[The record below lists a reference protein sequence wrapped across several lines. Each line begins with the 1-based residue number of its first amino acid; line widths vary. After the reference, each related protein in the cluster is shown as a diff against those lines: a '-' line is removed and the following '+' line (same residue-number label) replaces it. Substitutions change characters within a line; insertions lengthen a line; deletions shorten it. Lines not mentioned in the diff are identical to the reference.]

1 MRKFRNKQKT
11 NVLSLTMLLLLSI
24 LLISQPLTVQ
34 AGEEDADVT
43 DLVHYVNSTGGGG
56 GGGTG
61 TVPNGMKYTR
71 TGYLCYLVNNDTS
84 GGDAGYPAYAFRS
97 PGYSQL
103 GGTQNII
110 KSRKGHTVGDFKTD
124 APWKCTP
131 FKERDDS
138 GYVGTNEP
146 DIKAWFN
153 LREDGKLNS
162 QKFVQDMWG
171 DKAAEAFQS
180 DEIAIVVETLINC
193 QFAERTSTAD
203 KLTSEQENKL
213 KVQSFSVATR
223 RVNNIKNLTVIKN
236 WCRTYGVIVNQTD
249 PDTGESLGIDRPE
262 KDLRSDLKHAY
273 ADHLK
278 KLARE
283 KILEDMNK
291 ESGAYKSIGQPILGT
306 LPNLLDYRNN
316 TLHSNTN
323 CFDSYVREVIPK
335 SERIEKNDC
344 GFTAYTGGWK
354 MSEGDIPKYGVA
366 MMIIHCKDD
375 ATIKTYWEPNGSPGK
390 PEPAKPNKTGTCAI
404 VKGYY
409 EENETTGVKTSL
421 GVFCEKDTTNN
432 IQICEEPG
440 FELVRWDISTV
451 YNDALDPTDWNPP
464 SSLRDGKNPETVKLE
479 TPEKVVY
486 VLLKRTLEEEEEA
499 PADVNY
505 TLSQSTIT
513 RQIHISEPDNQ
524 LTMPKIEDHE
534 FIWKLLGHVVKCSGH
549 RCDGHEVT
557 KSGSHDSDC
566 PSDCTSSHS
575 YTDTEYHDNVY
586 CSNWTWFD
594 DKLVFSLKNEQK
606 GDFPD
611 VLATKGG
618 WENVTSLKGLVLWVQ
633 PFTRTIPEET
643 LKGYKNLDY
652 ACVLLR
658 GKDKLTV
665 AEWKNTDLNASAAN
679 SDLREV
685 SSAGFCIGNTLMGSR
700 KTADYKDNFTVS
712 IVDNS
717 VDNTTKYGATKD
729 AQASCGQT
737 WSATHT
743 NTIKGIQIEKFDIPV
758 SVQLDVYSG
767 EASGHDDDIACNSGD
782 IIKLSRDVF
791 TSGYNVIRGKE
802 ISAGRIEFLPYIQM
816 NYDTYVEKYK
826 TAYVLGE
833 HKRSLELHSF
843 AEFAWKQE
851 SDSKL
856 KLSSLQWSTHKSAV
870 DAFGSGNVLPGGA
883 ALSLA
888 IKKDDRQTFL
898 VSTYQPVIIGK
909 GKEQIEKTGGS
920 YDSSLTI
927 DSAKNEHD
935 IYVNTVRDA
944 IDKLGI
950 EQWVNKN
957 TGANEAWSS
966 GGKAVHERDDI
977 SFLGTSGLYASDEDK
992 YYFRQDG
999 EQGGISAGEGD
1010 LDAEILGTTQKVY
1023 TFFTNTKGEIR
1034 MVEGETAAETIN
1046 VGSEDLGVIADLSN
1060 PTVQAINNRTHVYDK
1075 LAKALERG
1083 TGQDKAYGIDGLR
1096 SKTGTQWYNEAYDG
1110 ISILVEQ
1117 SSIVVGYAKPPE
1129 RTSVLDPRLC
1139 PKNENGQSG
1148 MFKEYI
1154 MSQYKTKPYSE
1165 AYAGTNNKV
1174 GVFKGVD
1181 IYTDN
1186 MDKFFWSK
1194 KFYIPNVN
1202 TQDLH

>member
-84 GGDAGYPAYAFRS
+84 GGDAGYPAYAFTS

-103 GGTQNII
+103 GGTQWII
-110 KSRKGHTVGDFKTD
+110 KSRKDHTVSSWKTE
-124 APWKCTP
+124 APWGCTP
-131 FKERDDS
+131 FKERDAS

-162 QKFVQDMWG
+162 QKFVQNTWG
-171 DKAAEAFQS
+171 PEAAEAFQS

-291 ESGAYKSIGQPILGT
+291 ESGAYKSIGQPVLGT

-432 IQICEEPG
+432 IQIMDEPG

-513 RQIHISEPDNQ
+513 RQIHISTPDNQ
-524 LTMPKIEDHE
+524 LTMPKIQDHE

-606 GDFPD
+606 ENFPD

-767 EASGHDDDIACNSGD
+767 SPDKGINDTTCATGRQNHKVSGFNKSNGIE
-782 IIKLSRDVF
+782 IK
-791 TSGYNVIRGKE
+791 YNATID
-802 ISAGRIEFLPYIQM
+802 FLPYVQM
-816 NYDTYVEKYK
+816 NYDTYTEKYR

-833 HKRSLELHSF
+833 HKRSITPNAY
-843 AEFAWKQE
+843 AEISWNETAGE
-851 SDSKL
+851 NL
-856 KLSSLQWSTHKSAV
+856 KLSSLQWSTHKSAT
-870 DAFGSGNVLPGGA
+870 DKWGAGNVLPGGA
-883 ALSLA
+883 ALTIS
-888 IKKDDRQTFL
+888 IPSSDRQKIVLT
-898 VSTYQPVIIGK
+898 SYQVILEGSGK
-909 GKEQIEKTGGS
+909 TQVENTGGS
-920 YDSSLTI
+920 VGEFTREKAIELHQAYVDSVVKGYESLC
-927 DSAKNEHD
+927 
-935 IYVNTVRDA
+935 V
-944 IDKLGI
+944 
-950 EQWVNKN
+950 EQWVNTN
-957 TGANEAWSS
+957 TTNPAWN
-966 GGKAVHERDDI
+966 GGKAVHEGDDI
-977 SFLGTSGLYASDEDK
+977 SFISSGLHASEDSK
-992 YYFRQDG
+992 YYFRKDG

-1010 LDAEILGTTQKVY
+1010 LDVEDHGISLTDTY
-1023 TFFTNTKGEIR
+1023 TFFTNTYGEVRYIKNNVNPNIGNEK
-1034 MVEGETAAETIN
+1034 MGELAS
-1046 VGSEDLGVIADLSN
+1046 GGMADFLN
-1060 PTVQAINNRTHVYDK
+1060 KRTHIVDK
-1075 LAKALERG
+1075 LTVSVEHG
-1083 TGQDKAYGIDGLR
+1083 TGQDKSYGIDGMR
-1096 SKTGTQWYNEAYDG
+1096 SKTGVNWYNEAMDG
-1110 ISILVEQ
+1110 VTIIVQQ
-1117 SSIVVGYAKPPE
+1117 STITVGFKETGE
-1129 RTSVLDPRLC
+1129 RTSILDPRLC
-1139 PKNENGQSG
+1139 KPNKNGQSG
-1148 MFKEYI
+1148 MFKDGSYSS
-1154 MSQYKTKPYSE
+1154 SQYKCKDHTEVYGIKD
-1165 AYAGTNNKV
+1165 KV
-1174 GVFKGVD
+1174 GTFMNVD
-1181 IYTDN
+1181 VYTES
-1186 MDKFFWSK
+1186 MDMLYKSK
-1194 KFYIPNVN
+1194 IFYIANVN

>member
-1 MRKFRNKQKT
+1 MFIL
-11 NVLSLTMLLLLSI
+11 VLSMLMLSST
-24 LLISQPLTVQ
+24 LI
-34 AGEEDADVT
+34 AYAEDGNISVDVEST
-43 DLVHYVNSTGGGG
+43 DFKGGSGTYKGG
-56 GGGTG
+56 VT
-61 TVPNGMKYTR
+61 YAR
-71 TGYLCYLVNNDTS
+71 TGYLCYLVEAN
-84 GGDAGYPAYAFRS
+84 GGGLIDGMTAKAFKCD
-97 PGYSQL
+97 GYSAL
-103 GGTQNII
+103 GGEQWRL
-110 KSRKGHTVGDFKTD
+110 KAKKGDYGKELRDWNGT
-124 APWKCTP
+124 APWEYPC
-131 FKERDDS
+131 F
-138 GYVGTNEP
+138 NE
-146 DIKAWFN
+146 DKTSNAESIKAWMKEPFGDTSRGEEFVYN
-153 LREDGKLNS
+153 NWGSTIGDKFSNGEYVLVLENILSFQPCVGRQITAKEIYDGTYPLHVDFKVVLNGDSKHPYSFGRYLHMKSSINTAQVRRMYEDYNARHPNNRLSTSDSVIKGKTQQLNS
-162 QKFVQDMWG
+162 RFEALANNEVNKIINDPESKIKEANGSPVVGTLAQCINFEREVGG
-171 DKAAEAFQS
+171 DPGIFSSYTNKIACFSEYIGQGKAGEKAGYKPWTRATDSKIS
-180 DEIAIVVETLINC
+180 DSDVWNYGVGML
-193 QFAERTSTAD
+193 
-203 KLTSEQENKL
+203 
-213 KVQSFSVATR
+213 
-223 RVNNIKNLTVIKN
+223 VIK
-236 WCRTYGVIVNQTD
+236 
-249 PDTGESLGIDRPE
+249 
-262 KDLRSDLKHAY
+262 A
-273 ADHLK
+273 
-278 KLARE
+278 
-283 KILEDMNK
+283 
-291 ESGAYKSIGQPILGT
+291 
-306 LPNLLDYRNN
+306 
-316 TLHSNTN
+316 
-323 CFDSYVREVIPK
+323 
-335 SERIEKNDC
+335 
-344 GFTAYTGGWK
+344 
-354 MSEGDIPKYGVA
+354 
-366 MMIIHCKDD
+366 KDD

-432 IQICEEPG
+432 IQIMDEPG

-499 PADVNY
+499 PAEVNY

-513 RQIHISEPDNQ
+513 RQIHISTPDNQ
-524 LTMPKIEDHE
+524 LTMPKIQDHE

-606 GDFPD
+606 ENFPD

-767 EASGHDDDIACNSGD
+767 SPDKGINDTTCATGRQNHKVSGFNKSNGIE
-782 IIKLSRDVF
+782 VQ
-791 TSGYNVIRGKE
+791 YNGTID
-802 ISAGRIEFLPYIQM
+802 FLPYVQM
-816 NYDTYVEKYK
+816 NYDTYTEKYR

-833 HKRSLELHSF
+833 HKRSITQNAYADISWNETAGENLR
-843 AEFAWKQE
+843 
-851 SDSKL
+851 
-856 KLSSLQWSTHKSAV
+856 LSSLQWSTHKSAT
-870 DAFGSGNVLPGGA
+870 DKWGSGNVLPGGA
-883 ALSLA
+883 ALTLS
-888 IKKDDRQTFL
+888 IPSSDRQKIVLT
-898 VSTYQPVIIGK
+898 TYQVILEGSGK
-909 GKEQIEKTGGS
+909 TQVENTGGS
-920 YDSSLTI
+920 VGEFTRDKAIELHQAYVDSVVKGYESLC
-927 DSAKNEHD
+927 
-935 IYVNTVRDA
+935 V
-944 IDKLGI
+944 
-950 EQWVNKN
+950 EQWVNTN
-957 TGANEAWSS
+957 TTNPAWN
-966 GGKAVHERDDI
+966 GGKAVHEQDDI
-977 SFLGTSGLYASDEDK
+977 SFISSGLHASGDSK
-992 YYFRQDG
+992 YYFRKDG

-1010 LDAEILGTTQKVY
+1010 LDVEDHGISLTDTY
-1023 TFFTNTKGEIR
+1023 TFFTNTYGEVRYIKNN
-1034 MVEGETAAETIN
+1034 VNPNIGNEKTGELASGGGMADFLNKRTHIVDKLTAAVE
-1046 VGSEDLGVIADLSN
+1046 
-1060 PTVQAINNRTHVYDK
+1060 Q
-1075 LAKALERG
+1075 G
-1083 TGQDKAYGIDGLR
+1083 TGQDKPYGIDGMR
-1096 SKTGTQWYNEAYDG
+1096 SKTGVNWYNESFDG
-1110 ISILVEQ
+1110 VTIIVQQ
-1117 SSIVVGYAKPPE
+1117 STITVGFKQPGE
-1129 RTSVLDPRLC
+1129 RTSILDPRLC
-1139 PKNENGQSG
+1139 KPSSGQSG
-1148 MFKEYI
+1148 MFKDGSYSS
-1154 MSQYKTKPYSE
+1154 SQYKCKDHTE
-1165 AYAGTNNKV
+1165 AYGIKDKV
-1174 GVFKGVD
+1174 GTFMNVD
-1181 IYTDN
+1181 VYTEN
-1186 MDKFFWSK
+1186 MDMLYKSK
-1194 KFYIPNVN
+1194 IFYIPNVN

>member
-124 APWKCTP
+124 APWNYTP

-421 GVFCEKDTTNN
+421 GVFSEKDTTNN

-451 YNDALDPTDWNPP
+451 YNDTLDPTDWNPP

-513 RQIHISEPDNQ
+513 RQIHISEPDHQ
-524 LTMPKIEDHE
+524 LTMPKIQDHE

-594 DKLVFSLKNEQK
+594 NQLVFSLKNEQK
-606 GDFPD
+606 ENFTD

-618 WENVTSLKGLVLWVQ
+618 WENVTSLKGLALWVQ

-658 GKDKLTV
+658 GKDKLTL
-665 AEWKNTDLNASAAN
+665 AEWKNVDLNTLAN
-679 SDLREV
+679 SDLKEV

-700 KTADYKDNFTVS
+700 KTEDYKDNFTVS

-717 VDNTTKYGATKD
+717 PDNTTKYGATKD

-743 NTIKGIQIEKFDIPV
+743 NTIKGIEIEKFDIPV

-767 EASGHDDDIACNSGD
+767 SADGGINDTTCATGRQNH
-782 IIKLSRDVF
+782 KV
-791 TSGYNVIRGKE
+791 SGYNKSNGVEVKYNGTID
-802 ISAGRIEFLPYIQM
+802 FLPYVQM
-816 NYDTYVEKYK
+816 NYDTYTEKYR

-833 HKRSLELHSF
+833 HKRSITPNAY
-843 AEFAWKQE
+843 AEISWNETAGE
-851 SDSKL
+851 NL
-856 KLSSLQWSTHKSAV
+856 RLSSLQWSTHKSAV
-870 DAFGSGNVLPGGA
+870 DKWGAGNVLPGGA
-883 ALSLA
+883 ALTLS
-888 IKKDDRQTFL
+888 IPSSDRQKIVLT
-898 VSTYQPVIIGK
+898 TYQVILEGSGK
-909 GKEQIEKTGGS
+909 TQVENTGGTVGDFTREKAIELHQA
-920 YDSSLTI
+920 YVDSVVNGYESLC
-927 DSAKNEHD
+927 
-935 IYVNTVRDA
+935 V
-944 IDKLGI
+944 
-950 EQWVNKN
+950 EQWVNTN
-957 TGANEAWSS
+957 VTNPAWN
-966 GGKAVHERDDI
+966 GGKVVHEQDDI
-977 SFLGTSGLYASDEDK
+977 SFISSGLHASEDSK
-992 YYFRQDG
+992 YYFRKDG
-999 EQGGISAGEGD
+999 EQGNGAGEGD
-1010 LDAEILGTTQKVY
+1010 LDVEDHGISLTDTY
-1023 TFFTNTKGEIR
+1023 TFFTNTYGEVRYIKNNVNPNIGNEK
-1034 MVEGETAAETIN
+1034 MGELASGGMAEFLNKRTHIVDKLTAAVE
-1046 VGSEDLGVIADLSN
+1046 
-1060 PTVQAINNRTHVYDK
+1060 H
-1075 LAKALERG
+1075 G
-1083 TGQDKAYGIDGLR
+1083 TGQDKSYGIDGMR
-1096 SKTGTQWYNEAYDG
+1096 SKTGTQWYNEAVDG
-1110 ISILVEQ
+1110 LTIIVQQSIIE
-1117 SSIVVGYAKPPE
+1117 VGFKQPGE
-1129 RTSVLDPRLC
+1129 RTSILDPRLC
-1139 PKNENGQSG
+1139 KPNKNGQSG
-1148 MFKEYI
+1148 MFKDGSYSS
-1154 MSQYKTKPYSE
+1154 SQYKCKDHTEVYGIKD
-1165 AYAGTNNKV
+1165 KV
-1174 GVFKGVD
+1174 GTFMNVD
-1181 IYTDN
+1181 VYTES
-1186 MDKFFWSK
+1186 MDMLYKSKIFF
-1194 KFYIPNVN
+1194 IPNVN

>member
-1 MRKFRNKQKT
+1 MRKCEYNPRIRMGILMFIL
-11 NVLSLTMLLLLSI
+11 VLSMIMLS
-24 LLISQPLTVQ
+24 STLTVY
-34 AGEEDADVT
+34 AEDVT
-43 DLVHYVNSTGGGG
+43 VDVQFSN
-56 GGGTG
+56 GGT
-61 TVPNGMKYTR
+61 NSSNNKYVGGVNHKR
-71 TGYLCYLVNNDTS
+71 TGMLCYLIGKDGTLVD
-84 GGDAGYPAYAFRS
+84 GMVAKGFRS
-97 PGYSQL
+97 PGYPAL
-103 GGTQNII
+103 GNETWAVKSKKGGYSITEWAGSSDIWWNKPPFGDAEGKVVPSYASDIEAWAKQKDDGVKENAIRFVQKVWGKEEWTKAFQQGEYVLVMETIMSFQPCEKSASEQVTARLMDKSTEITLASNSNTRTLALEAARKLIKEIRDADPKKGIIFDNESNFNAVVDGIERSLKSLKGQISKKAVGNPIIGTLSGCIRYQQ
-110 KSRKGHTVGDFKTD
+110 SVG
-124 APWKCTP
+124 A
-131 FKERDDS
+131 
-138 GYVGTNEP
+138 YVGNFDRYTSNIACFAEEITANGAGV
-146 DIKAWFN
+146 DAGFVYYEDSRDEDVRLSAGQIDAHGVGMLVIKA
-153 LREDGKLNS
+153 
-162 QKFVQDMWG
+162 
-171 DKAAEAFQS
+171 
-180 DEIAIVVETLINC
+180 
-193 QFAERTSTAD
+193 
-203 KLTSEQENKL
+203 
-213 KVQSFSVATR
+213 
-223 RVNNIKNLTVIKN
+223 
-236 WCRTYGVIVNQTD
+236 
-249 PDTGESLGIDRPE
+249 
-262 KDLRSDLKHAY
+262 
-273 ADHLK
+273 
-278 KLARE
+278 
-283 KILEDMNK
+283 
-291 ESGAYKSIGQPILGT
+291 
-306 LPNLLDYRNN
+306 
-316 TLHSNTN
+316 
-323 CFDSYVREVIPK
+323 
-335 SERIEKNDC
+335 
-344 GFTAYTGGWK
+344 
-354 MSEGDIPKYGVA
+354 
-366 MMIIHCKDD
+366 KDD

-421 GVFCEKDTTNN
+421 GVFSEKDTTNN

-451 YNDALDPTDWNPP
+451 YNNTLDPTDWTPP

-513 RQIHISEPDNQ
+513 RQIHISEPDNR

-534 FIWKLLGHVVKCSGH
+534 FIWKLLGHVVECVGH
-549 RCDGHEVT
+549 ECDGHEVT

-586 CSNWTWFD
+586 CSNWVWFD

-606 GDFPD
+606 SDFPD

-618 WENVTSLKGLVLWVQ
+618 WENVTTLKGLALWVQ

-665 AEWKNTDLNASAAN
+665 AEWKNTDLNVAAAN

-700 KTADYKDNFTVS
+700 KTEDYKDNFTVS

-717 VDNTTKYGATKD
+717 LDNTTKYGATKD

-743 NTIKGIQIEKFDIPV
+743 NTIKGIEIEKFDIPV

-856 KLSSLQWSTHKSAV
+856 TLSSLQWSTHKSAV
-870 DAFGSGNVLPGGA
+870 DKWGAGNTLPGGA
-883 ALSLA
+883 ALSLG

-927 DSAKNEHD
+927 DLAKNEHD
-935 IYVNTVRDA
+935 MYINSVRDA

-966 GGKAVHERDDI
+966 GGKAVHEEDDI
-977 SFLGTSGLYASDEDK
+977 SFLGTSGLHASDEDK

-1075 LAKALERG
+1075 LAKVLERG

-1096 SKTGTQWYNEAYDG
+1096 SKSGVQWYNEGYDG

-1194 KFYIPNVN
+1194 KFYIANVN